1 MNLGLSIS
9 RGEIAADELIE
20 QDINLS
26 FTPASDQMVVL
37 TQSRTPG
44 HGQRADFDTKMPLT
58 I

>member
-26 FTPASDQMVVL
+26 FNPASDQWSFL

-44 HGQRADFDTKMPLT
+44 HGQRADLT
-58 I
+58 QKCR